1 MKNTFSTN
9 IIPDDDNA
17 RLNALHRY
25 RILDTPQEKAL
36 DKVVQLAAEVFQVP
50 VAMIALVGAEQ
61 IFYKAAVG
69 MGNLRQGGRGQG
81 LCALAVLQQE
91 CTVIENAL
99 EDPRLERNPL
109 VHGPFGLRFYAA
121 APLITPDGFRIG
133 TVCIVDTKPRP
144 FTQHDEKVL
153 KGMAGVAMEQI
164 ELRLTNLEAM
174 EIQLDINSRL
184 EENYQALKASERRFQ
199 TILDTMAEGIGIID
213 KTGQLT
219 YANSMAQRILGL
231 SQSEIK
237 ERTYDDPKWQNLRI
251 DGSPLPQD
259 EHPMSIM
266 MNTGM
271 AVYDYEIAVQPPEAE
286 RLYISINAAPIIDQD
301 TGEVTGGIGTFMD
314 VTNRRKLMQQK
325 DEFISVASH
334 ELKTP
339 VTSLIAAVQLL
350 ERMKDNPK
358 PEIMVKLIEQSN
370 KSLKKLNSLIKDL
383 LNTTRISEGQLHL
396 RKTEFTI
403 AEMVSDCCQ
412 HVRATGKHRIVLN
425 GDLDLKI
432 FADEQ
437 QVIQVMVNL
446 VNNAVKYAPDSE
458 MIYITVEGE
467 RHQAKITVRD
477 EGPGI
482 EPSKLPHLFDRY
494 YRADYSGIQCSGLG
508 LGLYI
513 SAAIIRKHGGEIG
526 VDSILGEGS
535 RFWFTLPFV

>member
-1 MKNTFSTN
+1 MKNTFTTH
-9 IIPDDDNA
+9 IIPENDDD
-17 RLNALHRY
+17 RLNALRRY
-25 RILDTPQEKAL
+25 RILDTPLEKAM
-36 DKVVQLAAEVFQVP
+36 DKVVQLMAEIFQVP
-50 VAMIALVGAEQ
+50 VALISLVGAEQ
-61 IFYKAAVG
+61 IFYKASVG
-69 MGNLRQGGRGQG
+69 MGNMRHGDRDQG
-81 LCALAVLQQE
+81 LCALGVLQPE

-99 EDPRLERNPL
+99 EDHRVDNNPL
-109 VHGPFGLRFYAA
+109 VHGSFGLQFYAG
-121 APLITPDGFRIG
+121 APLITSDGFLIG
-133 TVCIVDTKPRP
+133 TVCIVDTKPRS
-144 FTQHDEKVL
+144 FTAQDEKVL
-153 KGMAGVAMEQI
+153 KGMAGVAMEQM

-174 EIQLDINSRL
+174 DAQLEINSRL

-213 KTGQLT
+213 KTGKLI

-271 AVYDYEIAVQPPEAE
+271 AVYDYEIAVQAPGAE
-286 RLYISINAAPIIDQD
+286 RLYISINAAPIIDQE
-301 TGEVTGGIGTFMD
+301 TGEITGGIGTFMD

-339 VTSLIAAVQLL
+339 VTSLIAAMQLL
-350 ERMKDNPK
+350 DRMKDNPK
-358 PEIMVKLIEQSN
+358 PDIMVRLIEQSN
-370 KSLKKLNSLIKDL
+370 KSLKKLNGLIKDL
-383 LNTTRISEGQLHL
+383 LNSTRISEGQLRL
-396 RKTEFTI
+396 RRTEFTI
-403 AEMVSDCCQ
+403 AEMISDCCQ
-412 HVRATGKHRIVLN
+412 HVRTTGTHQIVLN
-425 GDLDLKI
+425 GDRDLKI

-437 QVIQVMVNL
+437 QVVQVMVNL
-446 VNNAVKYAPDSE
+446 VNNAVKYAPASE
-458 MIYITVEGE
+458 MIYITVDREKD
-467 RHQAKITVRD
+467 QAKVSVRD

-482 EPSKLPHLFDRY
+482 APDKLPHLFDRY
-494 YRADYSGIQCSGLG
+494 YRADYSGIQFSGLG

-526 VDSILGEGS
+526 VNSTLGEGTT
-535 RFWFTLPFV
+535 FWFTLPFA